1 VTVTL
6 RPLSLRRDGERLV
19 IAWSDGFTGAISLR
33 KLRDSCPCASCNEK
47 RQQPPNPLHLL
58 SDAELKADAP
68 TPVAMPARGLYAYQ
82 IVWNDGHDTG
92 IYTIEYLRQLSE
104 RA

>member
-1 VTVTL
+1 MTVTL

-19 IAWSDGFTGAISLR
+19 IAWSDGFTGAIPLR

>member
-1 VTVTL
+1 MTVTL

-19 IAWSDGFTGAISLR
+19 ITWSDGFTGSIPLR

-47 RQQPPNPLHLL
+47 RQQPPNPLQLL
-58 SDAELKADAP
+58 TESELKAGAP
-68 TPVAMPARGLYAYQ
+68 VPVAMPVRGLYAYQ
-82 IVWNDGHDTG
+82 IIWNDGHDTG
-92 IYTIEYLRQLSE
+92 IYTIEYLRQLCE